1 MADVSVH
8 SINIDSLREE
18 VREPVRTFAERL
30 IGTVGDNLESLSVV
44 GSALTRDFDRNRS
57 DINTV
62 LVVQRRS
69 HKLLKSLAEM
79 GQSMDRKRLQVP
91 ILVTREYIERS
102 LDVFGVEFLDFQL
115 NHQTVLGSDPFTDL
129 VFHKECVRLQCER
142 ELKSALIQLRQGY
155 IHFLGKHK
163 YVEPMLVD
171 CVKKVIVLMR
181 TMLWLNDVDRPK
193 EFKPTLDQAAEKFQI
208 PIEGRDAIMIL
219 RDKDGLPAVDLM
231 DPMFEQVYQ
240 VIDHLSRIVDQMKV

>member
-1 MADVSVH
+1 MVDVSVH
-8 SINIDSLREE
+8 SIHIDSLREE
-18 VREPVRTFAERL
+18 VREPMRTFAQRL
-30 IGTVGDNLESLSVV
+30 LETVGDNLESLSVV

-115 NHQTVLGSDPFTDL
+115 NHHMVLGPDPFSDL

-142 ELKSALIQLRQGY
+142 ELKAALIQLRQGY
-155 IHFLGKHK
+155 VQSLGKHK
-163 YVEPMLVD
+163 YIEPMLVD
-171 CVKKVIVLMR
+171 CVKKLIVLMR
-181 TMLWLNDVDRPK
+181 TMLWLSEVDRPK
-193 EFKPTLDQAAEKFQI
+193 EFRPTLDQATEKFQI
-208 PIEGRDAIMIL
+208 PVEGRDAVMVL
-219 RDKDGLPAVDLM
+219 REKDGLPAVELM
-231 DPMFEQVYQ
+231 DPMFEHVYQ

>member
-8 SINIDSLREE
+8 SINVDFLREE
-18 VREPVRTFAERL
+18 IREPVRTFAQRL
-30 IGTVGDNLESLSVV
+30 IETVGDNLESFSVV
-44 GSALTRDFDRNRS
+44 GSALTSDFDRNRS

-62 LVVQRRS
+62 LVVHRRS
-69 HKLLKSLAEM
+69 HKLLKSLADM
-79 GQSMDRKRLQVP
+79 GQSMERKRLQVP

-115 NHQTVLGSDPFTDL
+115 NHQMILGPDPFTDL

-155 IHFLGKHK
+155 VQSLGKHRHI
-163 YVEPMLVD
+163 EPMLVD
-171 CVKKVIVLMR
+171 CVKKLIVLMR

-193 EFKPTLDQAAEKFQI
+193 EFKPALDQAAEKFQI
-208 PIEGRDAIMIL
+208 PTEGRDAIMIL
-219 RDKDGLPAVDLM
+219 REKGGLPAVELM
-231 DPMFEQVYQ
+231 DPMFEHVYQ
-240 VIDHLSRIVDQMKV
+240 VIDHLSRVVDQMKV